1 MKIKTIIFDLGNVLV
16 NFDHSIAAKKLSR
29 KSPYSIKEIYNL
41 IFDSDIVSKYETG
54 HIKTDAFYKRMK
66 ALLGFDLKIREF
78 RKIWDEIFF
87 PNPETEK
94 IVRKLKK
101 RFRLLLLS
109 NINHSHYEHIRIRF
123 PILGEFDR
131 IILSYRVGARKPDLK
146 IYEKAI
152 REARC
157 LPREIVYIDDRADL
171 IEAAK
176 KIGINSIRFK
186 NCAQLKKELLKFGI
200 NSF

>member
-29 KSPYSIKEIYNL
+29 KSPYSIKEIHSL

-54 HIKTDAFYKRMK
+54 KIRTDTFYRRMK
-66 ALLGFDLKIREF
+66 GLLEFNLDIRQF
-78 RKIWDEIFF
+78 RRIWDEIFF

-94 IVRKLKK
+94 IVKKLKR

-109 NINHSHYEHIRIRF
+109 NINHSHYNHIRKKF

-131 IILSYRVGARKPDLK
+131 IILSYRVGARKPDYR
-146 IYEKAI
+146 IYRQAI
-152 REARC
+152 KSARC
-157 LPREIVYIDDRADL
+157 LPQEIVYIDDRKDL
-171 IEAAK
+171 VEAARK
-176 KIGINSIRFK
+176 LEINSLHFK
-186 NCAQLKKELLKFGI
+186 NPSQLKRDLSKLGVNKL
-200 NSF
+200 

>member
-16 NFDHSIAAKKLSR
+16 NFDHSIAARKLSR

-54 HIKTDAFYKRMK
+54 RIKTDAFYRGMK
-66 ALLGFDLKIREF
+66 TLLGFDLNICEF

-101 RFRLLLLS
+101 KFRLILLS
-109 NINHSHYEHIRIRF
+109 NINHSHYEHIRQRF

-146 IYEKAI
+146 IYDKAI
-152 REARC
+152 KEAKC

-176 KIGINSIRFK
+176 RLGINSLRFR
-186 NCAQLKKELLKFGI
+186 NCTHLKKDLLKFGI
-200 NSF
+200 NSL